1 MAVAAARAPP
11 ASVTRW
17 KGHRSVS
24 HAKRPFGEGAFNRKD
39 ERMGVPYEIEDSS
52 RINHARVTRGFDR
65 RRTRDSECGTAAQ
78 ARVRLSKQYNRWG
91 QWRDIYELSSTG
103 AAGLFENALDPV
115 RSSLHHVFGSSR
127 YT

>member
-1 MAVAAARAPP
+1 MAVAAARGPP
-11 ASVTRW
+11 TSA
-17 KGHRSVS
+17 KGERNHHGKPTCVDALR
-24 HAKRPFGEGAFNRKD
+24 RGRLNRKAKD
-39 ERMGVPYEIEDSS
+39 ERSYEIDNSS
-52 RINHARVTRGFDR
+52 RINDAGVVGSVDRGR
-65 RRTRDSECGTAAQ
+65 GYLGECGTAAQ